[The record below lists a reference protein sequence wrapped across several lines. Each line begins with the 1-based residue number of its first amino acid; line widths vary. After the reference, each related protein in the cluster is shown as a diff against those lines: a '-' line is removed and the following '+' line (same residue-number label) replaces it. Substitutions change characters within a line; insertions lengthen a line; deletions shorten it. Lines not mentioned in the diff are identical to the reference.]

1 MSSLLKIRSERGQM
15 SAIERRIAD
24 FILDNAQLMRD
35 YSSQQLA
42 NTLKISQSSVV
53 KFSQRLGFK
62 GYPDLKLSISEALVR
77 EDVQNIQDAVNVSEQ
92 ASTSDTVAVRSLWQR
107 KTESEQ
113 ETSLLNSEQSIDDFA
128 QQLLKTE
135 TICLVAHSVDLSSL
149 EPLAL
154 ALTLL
159 GKRCHLLH
167 DLALLHALLAE
178 SEKRGLVFVH
188 DQHGN
193 TPSMMHALQELKGAG
208 NIVLGMT
215 RNSSNPL
222 RNIAD
227 LCLVVSAHDSDAPIE
242 AMLYRASS
250 QHVLDLICMQL
261 LEQTMRQSDAINRR
275 YKRATAPWSN

>member
-77 EDVQNIQDAVNVSEQ
+77 EDVQSNQDVVHVAEKA
-92 ASTSDTVAVRSLWQR
+92 ASADSLGARSLWQR

-113 ETSLLNSEQSIDDFA
+113 ETGLLNSEQSIGRLA
-128 QQLLKTE
+128 ELLQN
-135 TICLVAHSVDLSSL
+135 AASVDLLANTAELPLL

-154 ALTLL
+154 SLALL
-159 GKRCHLLH
+159 GTRCHALH
-167 DLALLHALLAE
+167 DPALLHALLPDE
-178 SEKRGLVFVH
+178 RRNRVVFAL

-193 TPSMMHALQELKGAG
+193 NPRFLQAAQEHKAAG
-208 NIVLGMT
+208 GMVLGIT
-215 RNSSNPL
+215 RNSSNAL
-222 RNIAD
+222 RNMAD
-227 LCLVVSAHDSDAPIE
+227 ACLVVSAHDSDLPIE
-242 AMLYRASS
+242 DMLYRSAS
-250 QHVLDLICMQL
+250 QHLLDLLCLQL
-261 LEQTMRQSDAINRR
+261 FAHEILQSDDIRHR
-275 YKRATAPWSN
+275 YKRVTAPWST